1 MMNTNKILIKGKI
14 LARFAAEAVSVFEA
28 KDEFGITEEEIKS
41 LFESARTGG
50 DKSTSE
56 TLSNIVDKCIA
67 EEKKK
72 DLERIEK
79 TEGFEESVETLMK
92 ILFGI

>member
-14 LARFAAEAVSVFEA
+14 LARFAAETVSVFES

-41 LFESARTGG
+41 LFESARTGR

-67 EEKKK
+67 EEMKK

>member
-50 DKSTSE
+50 IKVHPRRLA
-56 TLSNIVDKCIA
+56 TL
-67 EEKKK
+67 
-72 DLERIEK
+72 
-79 TEGFEESVETLMK
+79 
-92 ILFGI
+92 